1 MRIIRLLLLTV
12 LGFLL
17 AGACCQETTPVVHY
31 QLWFNWPERYLP
43 DFSTLG
49 TPDLTGVKTNLDLED
64 LPDSS
69 NHFAVLFD
77 TELNVCKSEDYT
89 FKLCSDDGTRFYVD
103 GELLLDIDGAHGPI
117 LKQVTLPLAKG
128 RHALR
133 IEFFDYDKSQTLDF
147 TYSTPTIPW
156 QELNENR
163 LKNEDA
169 LTSDDRFVMP
179 QIEEAY
185 ARFAEWKGEDEVLCY
200 PILTDIHTAGRFS
213 YKHIGYAAKAAP
225 LFGFD
230 FMALLGDIGL
240 NSYPATLDSVYA
252 ASVVRNTL
260 EQMNQYDGI
269 WLYAPGNHDWDA
281 GKGKENYFTEEEV
294 SANFQKPWQEKA
306 GDAYQLVPGKTWG
319 WYDVPGKDI
328 RIILLNSTGTR
339 TLGDSYYLFDEPQQ
353 EWLKGLLADTPKDK
367 TVLVMAHYMPHPM
380 GRWNMVSSVN
390 QTHTLENNIRLM
402 AVLSDFVHD
411 GGTLAG
417 MLCGDSHANCH
428 VDYNDV
434 DYYITQGYGW
444 VSPDLMI
451 EGTTH
456 AFFDYRQM
464 MCVDVIAVKPGKREV
479 HTFRIGAGGA
489 DYDYQW
495 TY

>member
-1 MRIIRLLLLTV
+1 MRTVRLFLLAA
-12 LGFLL
+12 LGTLL
-17 AGACCQETTPVVHY
+17 AGACCGEQEPVVHY
-31 QLWFNWPERYLP
+31 QLWYNWPERYLP

-49 TPDLTGVKTNLDLED
+49 APDLTGVKKNLDLEE
-64 LPDSS
+64 LPDSA
-69 NHFAVLFD
+69 NHFAVLFETD
-77 TELNVCKSEDYT
+77 LRVKKAEEYS
-89 FKLCSDDGTRFYVD
+89 FKLCTDDGSRFYVD
-103 GELLLDIDGAHGPI
+103 GELLLENDGAHGPI
-117 LKQVTLPLAKG
+117 LKEVSLPLAKG
-128 RHALR
+128 THKLR
-133 IEFFDYDKSQTLDF
+133 IEFFDYDKGQTLDF
-147 TYSTPTIPW
+147 LYSTPTILWRP
-156 QELNENR
+156 LNTHILEE
-163 LKNEDA
+163 EDA

-281 GKGKENYFTEEEV
+281 GKGKENYFTEEEI
-294 SANFQKPWQEKA
+294 SATFQKPWQEKA
-306 GDAYQLVPGKTWG
+306 GEAYRLVPGKTWG

-464 MCVDVIAVKPGKREV
+464 MCVDVIAVKPEKREV

-489 DYDYQW
+489 DYDYKW

>member
-17 AGACCQETTPVVHY
+17 AGACCQEKTPVVHY

-77 TELNVCKSEDYT
+77 TELNVRKSEDYT

-128 RHALR
+128 RHAIR

-163 LKNEDA
+163 LNNEDA

-252 ASVVRNTL
+252 ASVVRKQGKLFYRRRSLRQLPETL
-260 EQMNQYDGI
+260 
-269 WLYAPGNHDWDA
+269 A
-281 GKGKENYFTEEEV
+281 GKGGRCL
-294 SANFQKPWQEKA
+294 PA
-306 GDAYQLVPGKTWG
+306 GARKDLGLVRCARKGHPHHPAEQHRYPHAG
-319 WYDVPGKDI
+319 
-328 RIILLNSTGTR
+328 RFLLS
-339 TLGDSYYLFDEPQQ
+339 F
-353 EWLKGLLADTPKDK
+353 
-367 TVLVMAHYMPHPM
+367 
-380 GRWNMVSSVN
+380 
-390 QTHTLENNIRLM
+390 
-402 AVLSDFVHD
+402 
-411 GGTLAG
+411 
-417 MLCGDSHANCH
+417 
-428 VDYNDV
+428 
-434 DYYITQGYGW
+434 
-444 VSPDLMI
+444 
-451 EGTTH
+451 
-456 AFFDYRQM
+456 
-464 MCVDVIAVKPGKREV
+464 
-479 HTFRIGAGGA
+479 
-489 DYDYQW
+489 
-495 TY
+495 

>member
-1 MRIIRLLLLTV
+1 MRTVRLFLLAA
-12 LGFLL
+12 LGTLL
-17 AGACCQETTPVVHY
+17 AGACCGEQEPVVHY
-31 QLWFNWPERYLP
+31 QLWYNWPERYLP

-49 TPDLTGVKTNLDLED
+49 APDLTGVKKNLDLEE
-64 LPDSS
+64 LPDSA
-69 NHFAVLFD
+69 NHFAVLFETD
-77 TELNVCKSEDYT
+77 LRVKKAEEYS
-89 FKLCSDDGTRFYVD
+89 FKLCTDDGSRFYVD
-103 GELLLDIDGAHGPI
+103 GELLLENDGAHGPI
-117 LKQVTLPLAKG
+117 LKEVSLPLAKG
-128 RHALR
+128 THKLR
-133 IEFFDYDKSQTLDF
+133 IEFFDYDKGQTLDF
-147 TYSTPTIPW
+147 LYSTPTILWRP
-156 QELNENR
+156 LNTHILEE
-163 LKNEDA
+163 EDA

-281 GKGKENYFTEEEV
+281 GKGKENYFTEEEI
-294 SANFQKPWQEKA
+294 SATFQKPWQEKA
-306 GDAYQLVPGKTWG
+306 GEAYRLVPGKTWG

-380 GRWNMVSSVN
+380 GRWNMVSSIN

-428 VDYNDV
+428 VDDNDV
-434 DYYITQGYGW
+434 DYYISQGYGW

-464 MCVDVIAVKPGKREV
+464 MCVDVIAVKPEKREV

-489 DYDYQW
+489 DYDYTW

>member
-17 AGACCQETTPVVHY
+17 AGACCQEKTPVVHY

-49 TPDLTGVKTNLDLED
+49 APDLTGVKKNLDLEE
-64 LPDSS
+64 LPDSA
-69 NHFAVLFD
+69 NHFAVLFETD
-77 TELNVCKSEDYT
+77 LRVKKAEEYS
-89 FKLCSDDGTRFYVD
+89 FKLCTDDGSRFYVD
-103 GELLLDIDGAHGPI
+103 GELLLENDGAHGPI
-117 LKQVTLPLAKG
+117 LKEVSLPLAKG
-128 RHALR
+128 THKLR
-133 IEFFDYDKSQTLDF
+133 IEFFDYDKGQPLDF
-147 TYSTPTIPW
+147 LYSTPTIPW
-156 QELNENR
+156 RPLNTHILEE
-163 LKNEDA
+163 EDA

-260 EQMNQYDGI
+260 EQMNKYDGI

-281 GKGKENYFTEEEV
+281 GKGKDRYFTEEEV
-294 SANFQKPWQEKA
+294 SATFQKPWQEKA

-339 TLGDSYYLFDEPQQ
+339 TLGDSYYFFDELQQ
-353 EWLKGLLADTPKDK
+353 EQLSLLRNA
-367 TVLVMAHYMPHPM
+367 
-380 GRWNMVSSVN
+380 
-390 QTHTLENNIRLM
+390 
-402 AVLSDFVHD
+402 
-411 GGTLAG
+411 GTEMRAG
-417 MLCGDSHANCH
+417 TRSL
-428 VDYNDV
+428 
-434 DYYITQGYGW
+434 T
-444 VSPDLMI
+444 
-451 EGTTH
+451 
-456 AFFDYRQM
+456 
-464 MCVDVIAVKPGKREV
+464 
-479 HTFRIGAGGA
+479 
-489 DYDYQW
+489 
-495 TY
+495 

>member
-1 MRIIRLLLLTV
+1 MRTVRLFLLAA
-12 LGFLL
+12 LGTLL
-17 AGACCQETTPVVHY
+17 AGACCGEQEPVVHY
-31 QLWFNWPERYLP
+31 QLWYNWPERYLP

-49 TPDLTGVKTNLDLED
+49 APDLTGVKKNLDLEE
-64 LPDSS
+64 LPDSA
-69 NHFAVLFD
+69 NHFAVLFETD
-77 TELNVCKSEDYT
+77 LRVKKAEEYS
-89 FKLCSDDGTRFYVD
+89 FKLCTDDGSRFYVD
-103 GELLLDIDGAHGPI
+103 GELLLENDGAHGPI
-117 LKQVTLPLAKG
+117 LKEVSLPLAKG
-128 RHALR
+128 THKLR
-133 IEFFDYDKSQTLDF
+133 IEFFDYDKGQTLDF
-147 TYSTPTIPW
+147 LYSTPTIPW
-156 QELNENR
+156 RPLNTHILEE
-163 LKNEDA
+163 EDA

-281 GKGKENYFTEEEV
+281 GKGKENYFTEEEI
-294 SANFQKPWQEKA
+294 SATFQKPWQEKA
-306 GDAYQLVPGKTWG
+306 GEAYRLVPGKTWG

-380 GRWNMVSSVN
+380 GRWNMVSSIN

-444 VSPDLMI
+444 VSPDLML

-464 MCVDVIAVKPGKREV
+464 MCVDVIAVKPEKREV

-489 DYDYQW
+489 DYDYKW

>member
-1 MRIIRLLLLTV
+1 MRTVRLFLLAA
-12 LGFLL
+12 LGTLL
-17 AGACCQETTPVVHY
+17 AGACCGEQEPVVHY
-31 QLWFNWPERYLP
+31 QLWYNWPERYLP

-49 TPDLTGVKTNLDLED
+49 APDLTGVKKNLDLEE
-64 LPDSS
+64 LPDSA
-69 NHFAVLFD
+69 NHFAVLFETD
-77 TELNVCKSEDYT
+77 LRVKKAEEYS
-89 FKLCSDDGTRFYVD
+89 FKLCTDDGSRFYVD
-103 GELLLDIDGAHGPI
+103 GELLLENDGAHGPI
-117 LKQVTLPLAKG
+117 LKEVSLPLAKG
-128 RHALR
+128 THKLR
-133 IEFFDYDKSQTLDF
+133 IEFFDYDKGQTLDF
-147 TYSTPTIPW
+147 LYSTPTILWRP
-156 QELNENR
+156 LNTHILEE
-163 LKNEDA
+163 EDA

-260 EQMNQYDGI
+260 EQMNQFDGI

-281 GKGKENYFTEEEV
+281 GKGKENYFTEEEI
-294 SANFQKPWQEKA
+294 SATFQKPWQEKA
-306 GDAYQLVPGKTWG
+306 GEAYRLVPGKTWG

-464 MCVDVIAVKPGKREV
+464 MCVDVIAVKPEKREV

-489 DYDYQW
+489 DYDYKW

>member
-1 MRIIRLLLLTV
+1 MRTVRLFLLAA
-12 LGFLL
+12 LGTLL
-17 AGACCQETTPVVHY
+17 AGACCGEQEPVVHY
-31 QLWFNWPERYLP
+31 QLWYNWPERYLP

-49 TPDLTGVKTNLDLED
+49 APDLTGVKKNLDLEE
-64 LPDSS
+64 LPDSA
-69 NHFAVLFD
+69 NHFAVLFETD
-77 TELNVCKSEDYT
+77 LRVKKAEEYS
-89 FKLCSDDGTRFYVD
+89 FKLCTDDGSRFYVD
-103 GELLLDIDGAHGPI
+103 GELLLENDGAHGPI
-117 LKQVTLPLAKG
+117 LKEVSLPLAKG
-128 RHALR
+128 THKLR
-133 IEFFDYDKSQTLDF
+133 IEFFDYDKGQTLDF
-147 TYSTPTIPW
+147 LYSTPTILWRP
-156 QELNENR
+156 LNTHILEE
-163 LKNEDA
+163 EDA

-281 GKGKENYFTEEEV
+281 GKGKENYFTEEEI
-294 SANFQKPWQEKA
+294 SATFQKPWQEKA
-306 GDAYQLVPGKTWG
+306 GEAYRLVPGKTWG

-390 QTHTLENNIRLM
+390 QTHTQENNIRLM

-444 VSPDLMI
+444 VSPDLML

-464 MCVDVIAVKPGKREV
+464 MCVDVIAVKPEKREV

-489 DYDYQW
+489 DYDYKW

>member
-1 MRIIRLLLLTV
+1 MRTVRLFLLAA
-12 LGFLL
+12 LGTLL
-17 AGACCQETTPVVHY
+17 AGACCGEQEPVVHY
-31 QLWFNWPERYLP
+31 QLWYNWPERYLP

-49 TPDLTGVKTNLDLED
+49 APDLTGVKKNLDLEE
-64 LPDSS
+64 LPDSA
-69 NHFAVLFD
+69 NHFAVLFETD
-77 TELNVCKSEDYT
+77 LRVKKAEEYS
-89 FKLCSDDGTRFYVD
+89 FKLCTDDGSRFYVD
-103 GELLLDIDGAHGPI
+103 GELLLENDGAHGPI
-117 LKQVTLPLAKG
+117 LKEVSLPLAKG
-128 RHALR
+128 THKLR
-133 IEFFDYDKSQTLDF
+133 IEFFDYDKGQTLDF
-147 TYSTPTIPW
+147 LYSTPTIPW
-156 QELNENR
+156 RPLNTHILEE
-163 LKNEDA
+163 EDA

-281 GKGKENYFTEEEV
+281 GKGKENYFTEEEI
-294 SANFQKPWQEKA
+294 SATFQKPWQEKA
-306 GDAYQLVPGKTWG
+306 GEAYRLVPGKTWG

-444 VSPDLMI
+444 VSPDLML

-464 MCVDVIAVKPGKREV
+464 MCVDVIAVKPEKREV

-489 DYDYQW
+489 DYDYKW

>member
-1 MRIIRLLLLTV
+1 MRTVRLFLLAA
-12 LGFLL
+12 LGTLL
-17 AGACCQETTPVVHY
+17 AGACCGEQEPVVHY
-31 QLWFNWPERYLP
+31 QLWYNWPERYLP

-49 TPDLTGVKTNLDLED
+49 APDLTGVKKNLDLEE
-64 LPDSS
+64 LPDSA
-69 NHFAVLFD
+69 NHFAVLFETD
-77 TELNVCKSEDYT
+77 LRVKKAEEYS
-89 FKLCSDDGTRFYVD
+89 FKLCTDDGSRFYVD
-103 GELLLDIDGAHGPI
+103 GALLLENDGAHGPI
-117 LKQVTLPLAKG
+117 LKEVSLPLAKG
-128 RHALR
+128 THKLR
-133 IEFFDYDKSQTLDF
+133 IEFFDYDKGQTLDF
-147 TYSTPTIPW
+147 LYSTPTILWRP
-156 QELNENR
+156 LNTHILEE
-163 LKNEDA
+163 EDA

-281 GKGKENYFTEEEV
+281 GKGKENYFTEEEI
-294 SANFQKPWQEKA
+294 SATFQKPWQEKA
-306 GDAYQLVPGKTWG
+306 GEAYRLVPGKTWG

-390 QTHTLENNIRLM
+390 QTHTQENNIRLM

-464 MCVDVIAVKPGKREV
+464 MCVDVIAVKPEKREV

-489 DYDYQW
+489 DYDYKW

>member
-1 MRIIRLLLLTV
+1 MRTVRLFLLAA
-12 LGFLL
+12 LGTLL
-17 AGACCQETTPVVHY
+17 AGACCGEQEPVVHY
-31 QLWFNWPERYLP
+31 QLWYNWPERYLP

-49 TPDLTGVKTNLDLED
+49 APDLTGVKKNLDLEE
-64 LPDSS
+64 LPDSA
-69 NHFAVLFD
+69 NHFAVLFETD
-77 TELNVCKSEDYT
+77 LRVKKAEEYS
-89 FKLCSDDGTRFYVD
+89 FKLCTDDGSRFYVD
-103 GELLLDIDGAHGPI
+103 GALLLENDGAHGPI
-117 LKQVTLPLAKG
+117 LKEVSLPLAKG
-128 RHALR
+128 THKLR
-133 IEFFDYDKSQTLDF
+133 IEFFDYDKGQTLDF
-147 TYSTPTIPW
+147 LYSTPTIPW
-156 QELNENR
+156 RPLNTHILEE
-163 LKNEDA
+163 EDA

-260 EQMNQYDGI
+260 EQMNKYDGI

-281 GKGKENYFTEEEV
+281 GKGKENYFTEEEI
-294 SANFQKPWQEKA
+294 SATFQKPWQEKA
-306 GDAYQLVPGKTWG
+306 GEAYRLVPGKTWG

-380 GRWNMVSSVN
+380 GRWNMVSSVS
-390 QTHTLENNIRLM
+390 QTHTQENNIRLM

-464 MCVDVIAVKPGKREV
+464 MCVDVIAVKPEKREV

-489 DYDYQW
+489 DYDYEW

>member
-1 MRIIRLLLLTV
+1 MRTVRLFLLAA
-12 LGFLL
+12 LGTLL
-17 AGACCQETTPVVHY
+17 AGACCGEQEPVVHY
-31 QLWFNWPERYLP
+31 QLWYNWPERYLP

-49 TPDLTGVKTNLDLED
+49 APDLTGVKKNLDLEE
-64 LPDSS
+64 LPDSA
-69 NHFAVLFD
+69 NHFAVLFETD
-77 TELNVCKSEDYT
+77 LRVKKAEEYS
-89 FKLCSDDGTRFYVD
+89 FKLCTDDGSRFYVD
-103 GELLLDIDGAHGPI
+103 GELLLENDGAHGPI
-117 LKQVTLPLAKG
+117 LKEVSLPLAKG
-128 RHALR
+128 THKLR
-133 IEFFDYDKSQTLDF
+133 IEFFDYDKGQTLDF
-147 TYSTPTIPW
+147 LYSTPTILWRP
-156 QELNENR
+156 LNTHILEE
-163 LKNEDA
+163 EDA

-260 EQMNQYDGI
+260 EQMNQFDGI

-281 GKGKENYFTEEEV
+281 GKGKENYFTEEEI
-294 SANFQKPWQEKA
+294 SATFQKPWQEKA
-306 GDAYQLVPGKTWG
+306 GEAYRLVPGKTWG

-380 GRWNMVSSVN
+380 GRWNAVSNVS
-390 QTHTLENNIRLM
+390 QTHTQENNLRLM
-402 AVLSDFVHD
+402 AILSDFVHN

-464 MCVDVIAVKPGKREV
+464 MCVDVIAVKPEKREV

-489 DYDYQW
+489 DYDYKW

>member
-1 MRIIRLLLLTV
+1 MRTVRLFLLAA
-12 LGFLL
+12 LGTLL
-17 AGACCQETTPVVHY
+17 AGACCGEQEPVVHY
-31 QLWFNWPERYLP
+31 QLWYNWPERYLP

-49 TPDLTGVKTNLDLED
+49 APDLTGVKKNLDLEE
-64 LPDSS
+64 LPDSA
-69 NHFAVLFD
+69 NHFAVLFETD
-77 TELNVCKSEDYT
+77 LRVKKAEEYS
-89 FKLCSDDGTRFYVD
+89 FKLCTDDGSRFYVD
-103 GELLLDIDGAHGPI
+103 GELLLENDGAHGPI
-117 LKQVTLPLAKG
+117 LKEVSLPLAKG
-128 RHALR
+128 AHKLR
-133 IEFFDYDKSQTLDF
+133 IEFFDYDKGQTLDF
-147 TYSTPTIPW
+147 LYSTPTILWRP
-156 QELNENR
+156 LNTHILEE
-163 LKNEDA
+163 EDA

-281 GKGKENYFTEEEV
+281 GKGKENYFTEEEI
-294 SANFQKPWQEKA
+294 SATFQKPWQEKA
-306 GDAYQLVPGKTWG
+306 GEAYRLVPGKTWG
-319 WYDVPGKDI
+319 WYDIPGKDI

-380 GRWNMVSSVN
+380 GRWNMVSSIN

-464 MCVDVIAVKPGKREV
+464 MCVDVIAVKPEKREV

-489 DYDYQW
+489 DYDYEW

>member
-1 MRIIRLLLLTV
+1 MRTVRLFLLAA
-12 LGFLL
+12 LGTLL
-17 AGACCQETTPVVHY
+17 AGACCGEQEPVVHY
-31 QLWFNWPERYLP
+31 QLWYNWPERYLP

-49 TPDLTGVKTNLDLED
+49 APDLTGVKKNLDLEE
-64 LPDSS
+64 LPDSA
-69 NHFAVLFD
+69 NHFAVLFETD
-77 TELNVCKSEDYT
+77 LRVKKAEEYS
-89 FKLCSDDGTRFYVD
+89 FKLCTDDGSRFYVD
-103 GELLLDIDGAHGPI
+103 GELLLENDGAHGPI
-117 LKQVTLPLAKG
+117 LKEVSLPLAKG
-128 RHALR
+128 THKLR
-133 IEFFDYDKSQTLDF
+133 IEFFDYDKGQTLDF
-147 TYSTPTIPW
+147 LYSTPTIPW
-156 QELNENR
+156 RPLNTHILEE
-163 LKNEDA
+163 EDA

-185 ARFAEWKGEDEVLCY
+185 ARFAEWKGKDEVLCY

-281 GKGKENYFTEEEV
+281 GKGKENYFTEEEI
-294 SANFQKPWQEKA
+294 SATFQKPWQEKA
-306 GDAYQLVPGKTWG
+306 GEAYRLVPGKTWG

-380 GRWNMVSSVN
+380 GRWNMVSSVS

-464 MCVDVIAVKPGKREV
+464 MCVDVIAVKPEKREV

-489 DYDYQW
+489 DYDYEW

>member
-1 MRIIRLLLLTV
+1 MRTVRLFLLAA
-12 LGFLL
+12 LGTLL
-17 AGACCQETTPVVHY
+17 AGACCGEQEPVVHY
-31 QLWFNWPERYLP
+31 QLWYNWPERYLP

-49 TPDLTGVKTNLDLED
+49 APDLTGVKKNLDLEE
-64 LPDSS
+64 LPDSA
-69 NHFAVLFD
+69 NHFAVLFETD
-77 TELNVCKSEDYT
+77 LRVKKAEEYS
-89 FKLCSDDGTRFYVD
+89 FKLCTDDGSRFYVD
-103 GELLLDIDGAHGPI
+103 GELLLENDGAHGPI
-117 LKQVTLPLAKG
+117 LKEVSLPLAKG
-128 RHALR
+128 THKLR
-133 IEFFDYDKSQTLDF
+133 IEFFDYDKGQTLDF
-147 TYSTPTIPW
+147 LYSTPTIPW
-156 QELNENR
+156 RPLNTHILEE
-163 LKNEDA
+163 EDA

-281 GKGKENYFTEEEV
+281 GKGKENYFTEEEI
-294 SANFQKPWQEKA
+294 SATFQKPWQEKA
-306 GDAYQLVPGKTWG
+306 GEAYRLVPGKTWG

-464 MCVDVIAVKPGKREV
+464 MCVDVIAVKPEKREV

-489 DYDYQW
+489 DYDYKW

>member
-1 MRIIRLLLLTV
+1 MRTVRLFLLAA
-12 LGFLL
+12 LGTLL
-17 AGACCQETTPVVHY
+17 AGACCGEQEPVVHY
-31 QLWFNWPERYLP
+31 QLWYNWPERYLP

-49 TPDLTGVKTNLDLED
+49 APDLTGVKKNLDLEE
-64 LPDSS
+64 LPDSA
-69 NHFAVLFD
+69 NHFAVLFETD
-77 TELNVCKSEDYT
+77 LRVKKAEEYS
-89 FKLCSDDGTRFYVD
+89 FKLCTDDGSRFYVD
-103 GELLLDIDGAHGPI
+103 GELLLENDGAHGPI
-117 LKQVTLPLAKG
+117 LKEVSLPLAKG
-128 RHALR
+128 THKLR
-133 IEFFDYDKSQTLDF
+133 IEFFDYDKGQTLDF
-147 TYSTPTIPW
+147 LYSTPTILWRP
-156 QELNENR
+156 LNTHILEE
-163 LKNEDA
+163 EDA

-281 GKGKENYFTEEEV
+281 GKGKENYFTEEEL
-294 SANFQKPWQEKA
+294 SATFQKPWQGKA
-306 GDAYQLVPGKTWG
+306 GEAYRLVPGKTWG

-390 QTHTLENNIRLM
+390 QTHTQENNIRLM

-464 MCVDVIAVKPGKREV
+464 MCVDVIAVKPEKREV

-489 DYDYQW
+489 DYDYEW

>member
-1 MRIIRLLLLTV
+1 MRTVRLFLLAA
-12 LGFLL
+12 LGTLL
-17 AGACCQETTPVVHY
+17 AGACCGEQEPVVQY
-31 QLWFNWPERYLP
+31 QLWYNWPERYLP

-49 TPDLTGVKTNLDLED
+49 APDLTGVKKNLDLEE
-64 LPDSS
+64 LPDSA
-69 NHFAVLFD
+69 NHFAVLFETD
-77 TELNVCKSEDYT
+77 LRVKKAEEYS
-89 FKLCSDDGTRFYVD
+89 FKLCTDDGSRFYVD
-103 GELLLDIDGAHGPI
+103 GELLLENDGAHGPI
-117 LKQVTLPLAKG
+117 LKEVSLPLAKG
-128 RHALR
+128 THKLR
-133 IEFFDYDKSQTLDF
+133 IEFFDYDKGQTLDF
-147 TYSTPTIPW
+147 LYSTPTILWRP
-156 QELNENR
+156 LNTHILEE
-163 LKNEDA
+163 EDA

-260 EQMNQYDGI
+260 EQMNQFDGI

-281 GKGKENYFTEEEV
+281 GKGKENYFTEEEI
-294 SANFQKPWQEKA
+294 SATFQKPWQEKA
-306 GDAYQLVPGKTWG
+306 GEAYRLVPGKTWG

-390 QTHTLENNIRLM
+390 QTHTLENNIRIM

-444 VSPDLMI
+444 VSPDLML

-464 MCVDVIAVKPGKREV
+464 MCVDVIAVKPEKREV

>member
-1 MRIIRLLLLTV
+1 MRTVRLFLLAA
-12 LGFLL
+12 LGTLL
-17 AGACCQETTPVVHY
+17 AGACCGEQEPVVHY
-31 QLWFNWPERYLP
+31 QLWYNWPERYLP

-49 TPDLTGVKTNLDLED
+49 APDLTGVKKNLDLEE
-64 LPDSS
+64 LPDSA
-69 NHFAVLFD
+69 NHFAVLFETD
-77 TELNVCKSEDYT
+77 LRVKKAEEYS
-89 FKLCSDDGTRFYVD
+89 FKLCTDDGSRFYVD
-103 GELLLDIDGAHGPI
+103 GELLLENDGAHGPI
-117 LKQVTLPLAKG
+117 LKEVSLPLAKG
-128 RHALR
+128 AHKLR
-133 IEFFDYDKSQTLDF
+133 IEFFDYDKGQTLDF
-147 TYSTPTIPW
+147 LYSTPTILWRP
-156 QELNENR
+156 LNTHILEE
-163 LKNEDA
+163 EDA

-281 GKGKENYFTEEEV
+281 GKGKENYFTEEEI
-294 SANFQKPWQEKA
+294 SATFQKPWQEKA
-306 GDAYQLVPGKTWG
+306 GEAYRLVPGKTWG
-319 WYDVPGKDI
+319 WYDIPGKDI

-380 GRWNMVSSVN
+380 GRWNMVSSIN

-464 MCVDVIAVKPGKREV
+464 MCVDVIAVKPEKREV

-489 DYDYQW
+489 DYDYKW

>member
-1 MRIIRLLLLTV
+1 M
-12 LGFLL
+12 
-17 AGACCQETTPVVHY
+17 
-31 QLWFNWPERYLP
+31 
-43 DFSTLG
+43 
-49 TPDLTGVKTNLDLED
+49 
-64 LPDSS
+64 
-69 NHFAVLFD
+69 
-77 TELNVCKSEDYT
+77 
-89 FKLCSDDGTRFYVD
+89 
-103 GELLLDIDGAHGPI
+103 
-117 LKQVTLPLAKG
+117 
-128 RHALR
+128 
-133 IEFFDYDKSQTLDF
+133 
-147 TYSTPTIPW
+147 
-156 QELNENR
+156 
-163 LKNEDA
+163 
-169 LTSDDRFVMP
+169 
-179 QIEEAY
+179 
-185 ARFAEWKGEDEVLCY
+185 
-200 PILTDIHTAGRFS
+200 
-213 YKHIGYAAKAAP
+213 
-225 LFGFD
+225 
-230 FMALLGDIGL
+230 
-240 NSYPATLDSVYA
+240 
-252 ASVVRNTL
+252 
-260 EQMNQYDGI
+260 
-269 WLYAPGNHDWDA
+269 
-281 GKGKENYFTEEEV
+281 
-294 SANFQKPWQEKA
+294 
-306 GDAYQLVPGKTWG
+306 PGKTWG

-464 MCVDVIAVKPGKREV
+464 MCVDVIAVKPEKREV

-489 DYDYQW
+489 DYDYKW

>member
-1 MRIIRLLLLTV
+1 MRTVRLFLLAA
-12 LGFLL
+12 LGTLL
-17 AGACCQETTPVVHY
+17 AGACCGEQEPVVHY
-31 QLWFNWPERYLP
+31 QLWYNWPERYLP

-49 TPDLTGVKTNLDLED
+49 APDLTGVKKNLDLEE
-64 LPDSS
+64 LPDSA
-69 NHFAVLFD
+69 NHFAVLFETD
-77 TELNVCKSEDYT
+77 LRVKKAEEYS
-89 FKLCSDDGTRFYVD
+89 FKLCTDDGSRFYVD
-103 GELLLDIDGAHGPI
+103 GELLLENDGAHGPI
-117 LKQVTLPLAKG
+117 LKEVSLPLAKG
-128 RHALR
+128 THKLR
-133 IEFFDYDKSQTLDF
+133 IEFFDYDKGQTLDF
-147 TYSTPTIPW
+147 LYSTPTILWRP
-156 QELNENR
+156 LNTHILEE
-163 LKNEDA
+163 EDA

-260 EQMNQYDGI
+260 EQMNKYDGI

-281 GKGKENYFTEEEV
+281 GKGKDRYFTEEEV

-306 GDAYQLVPGKTWG
+306 GEAYRLVPGKTWG

-380 GRWNMVSSVN
+380 GRWNMVSSIN
-390 QTHTLENNIRLM
+390 QTHTQENNIRLM

-464 MCVDVIAVKPGKREV
+464 MCVDVIAVKPEKREV

-489 DYDYQW
+489 DYDYEW

>member
-1 MRIIRLLLLTV
+1 MRTVRLFLLAA
-12 LGFLL
+12 LGTLL
-17 AGACCQETTPVVHY
+17 AGACCGEQEPVVHY
-31 QLWFNWPERYLP
+31 QLWYNWPERYLP

-49 TPDLTGVKTNLDLED
+49 APDLTGVKKNLDLEE
-64 LPDSS
+64 LPDSA
-69 NHFAVLFD
+69 NHFAVLFETD
-77 TELNVCKSEDYT
+77 LRVKKAEEYS
-89 FKLCSDDGTRFYVD
+89 FKLCTDDGSRFYVD
-103 GELLLDIDGAHGPI
+103 GELLLENDGAHGPI
-117 LKQVTLPLAKG
+117 LKEVSLPLAKG
-128 RHALR
+128 THKLR
-133 IEFFDYDKSQTLDF
+133 IEFFDYDKGQTLDF
-147 TYSTPTIPW
+147 LYSTPTIPW
-156 QELNENR
+156 RPLNTHILEE
-163 LKNEDA
+163 EDA

-260 EQMNQYDGI
+260 EQMNQFDGI

-281 GKGKENYFTEEEV
+281 GKGKENYFTEEEI
-294 SANFQKPWQEKA
+294 SATFQKPWQEKA
-306 GDAYQLVPGKTWG
+306 GEAYRLVPGKTWG

-444 VSPDLMI
+444 VSPDLML

-464 MCVDVIAVKPGKREV
+464 MCVDVIAVKPEKREV

-489 DYDYQW
+489 DYDYKW

>member
-1 MRIIRLLLLTV
+1 MRTVRLFLLAA
-12 LGFLL
+12 LGTLL
-17 AGACCQETTPVVHY
+17 AGACCGEQEPVVHY
-31 QLWFNWPERYLP
+31 QLWYNWPERYLP

-49 TPDLTGVKTNLDLED
+49 APDLTGVKKNLDLEE
-64 LPDSS
+64 LPDSA
-69 NHFAVLFD
+69 NHFAVLFETD
-77 TELNVCKSEDYT
+77 LRVKKAEEYS
-89 FKLCSDDGTRFYVD
+89 FKLCTDDGSRFYVD
-103 GELLLDIDGAHGPI
+103 GALLLENDGAHGPI
-117 LKQVTLPLAKG
+117 LKEVSLPLAKG
-128 RHALR
+128 THKLR
-133 IEFFDYDKSQTLDF
+133 IEFFDYDKGQTLDF
-147 TYSTPTIPW
+147 LYSTPTIPW
-156 QELNENR
+156 RPLNTHILEE
-163 LKNEDA
+163 EDA

-281 GKGKENYFTEEEV
+281 GKGKENYFTEEEI
-294 SANFQKPWQEKA
+294 SATFQKPWQEKA
-306 GDAYQLVPGKTWG
+306 GEAYRLVPGKTWG

-464 MCVDVIAVKPGKREV
+464 MCVDVIAVKPEKREV

-489 DYDYQW
+489 DYDYKW

>member
-1 MRIIRLLLLTV
+1 MRTVRLFLLAA
-12 LGFLL
+12 LGTLL
-17 AGACCQETTPVVHY
+17 AGACCGEQEPVVHY
-31 QLWFNWPERYLP
+31 QLWYNWPERYLP

-49 TPDLTGVKTNLDLED
+49 APDLTGVKKNLDLEE
-64 LPDSS
+64 LPDSA
-69 NHFAVLFD
+69 NHFAVLFETD
-77 TELNVCKSEDYT
+77 LRVKKAEEYS
-89 FKLCSDDGTRFYVD
+89 FKLCTDDGSRFYVD
-103 GELLLDIDGAHGPI
+103 GELLLENDGAHGPI
-117 LKQVTLPLAKG
+117 LKEVSLPLAKG
-128 RHALR
+128 THKLL
-133 IEFFDYDKSQTLDF
+133 IEFFDYDKGQTLDF
-147 TYSTPTIPW
+147 LYSTPTIPW
-156 QELNENR
+156 RPLNTHILEE
-163 LKNEDA
+163 EDA

-281 GKGKENYFTEEEV
+281 GKGKENYFTEEEI
-294 SANFQKPWQEKA
+294 SATFQKPWQEKA
-306 GDAYQLVPGKTWG
+306 GEAYRLVPGKTWG
-319 WYDVPGKDI
+319 C
-328 RIILLNSTGTR
+328 
-339 TLGDSYYLFDEPQQ
+339 YLFDEPQQ

-464 MCVDVIAVKPGKREV
+464 MCVDVIAVKPEKREV

-489 DYDYQW
+489 DYDYKW

>member
-1 MRIIRLLLLTV
+1 MRTVRLFLLAA
-12 LGFLL
+12 LGTLL
-17 AGACCQETTPVVHY
+17 AGACCGEQEPVVHY
-31 QLWFNWPERYLP
+31 QLWYNWPERYLP

-49 TPDLTGVKTNLDLED
+49 APDLTGVKKNLDLEE
-64 LPDSS
+64 LPDSA
-69 NHFAVLFD
+69 NHFAVLFETD
-77 TELNVCKSEDYT
+77 LRVKKAEEYS
-89 FKLCSDDGTRFYVD
+89 FKLCTDDGSRFYVD
-103 GELLLDIDGAHGPI
+103 GELLLENDGAHGPI
-117 LKQVTLPLAKG
+117 LKEVSLPLAKG
-128 RHALR
+128 THKLR
-133 IEFFDYDKSQTLDF
+133 IEFFDYDKGQTLDF
-147 TYSTPTIPW
+147 LYSTPTILWRP
-156 QELNENR
+156 LNTHILEE
-163 LKNEDA
+163 EDA

-281 GKGKENYFTEEEV
+281 GKGKENYFTEEEI
-294 SANFQKPWQEKA
+294 SATFQKPWQGKA
-306 GDAYQLVPGKTWG
+306 GEAYRLVPGKTWG

-390 QTHTLENNIRLM
+390 QTHTQENNIRLM

-464 MCVDVIAVKPGKREV
+464 MCVDVIAVKPEKREV

-489 DYDYQW
+489 DYDYEW

>member
-1 MRIIRLLLLTV
+1 MRTVRLFLLAA
-12 LGFLL
+12 LGTLL
-17 AGACCQETTPVVHY
+17 AGACCGEQEPVVHY
-31 QLWFNWPERYLP
+31 QLWYNWPERYLP

-49 TPDLTGVKTNLDLED
+49 APDLTGVKKNLDLEE
-64 LPDSS
+64 LPDSA
-69 NHFAVLFD
+69 NHFAVLFETD
-77 TELNVCKSEDYT
+77 LRVKKAEEYS
-89 FKLCSDDGTRFYVD
+89 FKLCTDDGSRFYVD
-103 GELLLDIDGAHGPI
+103 GELLLENDGAHGPI
-117 LKQVTLPLAKG
+117 LKEVSLPLAKG
-128 RHALR
+128 THKLL
-133 IEFFDYDKSQTLDF
+133 IEFFDYDKGQTLDF
-147 TYSTPTIPW
+147 LYSTPTILWRP
-156 QELNENR
+156 LNTHILEE
-163 LKNEDA
+163 EDA

-281 GKGKENYFTEEEV
+281 GKGKENYFTEEEI
-294 SANFQKPWQEKA
+294 SATFQKPWQEKA
-306 GDAYQLVPGKTWG
+306 GEAYRLVPGKTWG

-464 MCVDVIAVKPGKREV
+464 MCVDVIAVKPEKREV

-489 DYDYQW
+489 DYDYKW